1 MQRGG
6 VVHSSIKDNTG
17 MEVFVYV
24 QAFMLSSY
32 FLLKMSSH
40 FAKNNKKTTRAEEHF
55 ILSFRICLSEFLEFS
70 TAP

>member
-6 VVHSSIKDNTG
+6 VVHSSIKESTG

-24 QAFMLSSY
+24 QVCTLSSY

-40 FAKNNKKTTRAEEHF
+40 FANNNKEKTNRSKRTF
-55 ILSFRICLSEFLEFS
+55 YIVFQNLS
-70 TAP
+70 

>member
-1 MQRGG
+1 MQCGG

-24 QAFMLSSY
+24 QVFMLSSY

-40 FAKNNKKTTRAEEHF
+40 FAKKQQEKTNKSRTF
-55 ILSFRICLSEFLEFS
+55 YIVFQNLS
-70 TAP
+70 